1 MNANAAALAM
11 GRLALTAVVVMV
23 GLRAQAQEQEPGTT
37 LEEII
42 VEAPWQVRK
51 KVVGRTSAGGKIEQI
66 SLTRRVDYSDLD
78 LTKYS
83 DVQELEKRIDEVAK
97 NSCDALAQMYPL
109 DNPNIPSCID
119 NAVEGAMAQQKQ
131 AIAAA
136 QDKEVSSAPQ
146 ETNTR

>member
-1 MNANAAALAM
+1 MNANAAALSM
-11 GRLALTAVVVMV
+11 GRLALTAMVVVV
-23 GLRAQAQEQEPGTT
+23 GLRTQAQEPKTT

-42 VEAPWQVRK
+42 VEAPWQIQK
-51 KVVGRTSAGGKIEQI
+51 EVVGRTSAGGKIEQI

-83 DVQELEKRIDEVAK
+83 DVQELEQRVGEVAK

-109 DNPNIPSCID
+109 SNPNIQSCVD
-119 NAVEGAMAQQKQ
+119 NAVQGAMAQEKQ

-136 QDKEVSSAPQ
+136 QDKEVASAPQ
-146 ETNTR
+146 EPNTR